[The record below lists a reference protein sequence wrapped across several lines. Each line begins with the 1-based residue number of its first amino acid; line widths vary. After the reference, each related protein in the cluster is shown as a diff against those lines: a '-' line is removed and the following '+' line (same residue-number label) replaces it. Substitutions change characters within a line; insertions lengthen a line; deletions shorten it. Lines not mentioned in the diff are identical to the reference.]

1 MESNESF
8 AQVEEK
14 AAAER
19 IGFGRRLGAYLLDVV
34 IAGIGGFVIGMFAGA
49 GLTAL
54 FFASEEMNEAMEGA
68 EEVGG
73 AFVAMMGGMLGT
85 IAGTMLIF
93 LFIMVLEAITGQ
105 TVGKMILGIKNGDED
120 GATAGSGKLITRAA
134 IKYIGTILALV
145 AGLTGIGMVSTI
157 GSILGFAVFIGFFF
171 ILGEKKQ
178 GFHDMIAKTAVFNK
192 SDLN

>member
-14 AAAER
+14 AAPER

-34 IAGIGGFVIGMFAGA
+34 VALVGGGVIGMFAGA

-54 FFASEEMNEAMEGA
+54 FFASEELDGAMEGA

-85 IAGTMLIF
+85 FAGMMLIF
-93 LFIMVLEAITGQ
+93 LLIMLLEAFTGQ

-120 GATAGSGKLITRAA
+120 GAAAGSGKLITRAA
-134 IKYIGTILALV
+134 VKYIGTILALV
-145 AGLTGIGMVSTI
+145 AGLTGIAIIGTI
-157 GSILGFAVFIGFFF
+157 GQLLGFAVLIGFFF

-192 SDLN
+192 SDLA

>member
-14 AAAER
+14 AAPER

-34 IAGIGGFVIGMFAGA
+34 VAGIGGFVIGMFAGA

-54 FFASEEMNEAMEGA
+54 FFASEMNEGMEEA
-68 EEVGG
+68 EALGG
-73 AFVAMMGGMLGT
+73 GVVAFLGGMLGT
-85 IAGTMLIF
+85 FAGMMLIF
-93 LFIMVLEAITGQ
+93 LVIMLLEAFTGQ
-105 TVGKMILGIKNGDED
+105 TIGKMMLGIKNGDED
-120 GATAGSGKLITRAA
+120 GAPAGSGKLITRAA
-134 IKYIGTILALV
+134 VKYIGTILAFV
-145 AGLTGIGMVSTI
+145 AGLTGIAMLSTI
-157 GSILGFAVFIGFFF
+157 GQLLGFAVFIGFFF

-192 SDLN
+192 SDLD

>member
-14 AAAER
+14 AAPER

-34 IAGIGGFVIGMFAGA
+34 VAGVGGFVIGMFAGA

-54 FFASEEMNEAMEGA
+54 FFASEMNEGMEEA
-68 EEVGG
+68 EALGG
-73 AFVAMMGGMLGT
+73 GVVALLGGFIGT
-85 IAGTMLIF
+85 IAGMMLIF
-93 LFIMVLEAITGQ
+93 LFIMLLEAFTGQ
-105 TVGKMILGIKNGDED
+105 TVGKMMLGIKNGDED
-120 GATAGSGKLITRAA
+120 GAAAGSGKLITRAG

-145 AGLTGIGMVSTI
+145 AGLTGVAMISTI
-157 GSILGFAVFIGFFF
+157 GSLLGFAVFVGFFF

-192 SDLN
+192 SDLA

>member
-14 AAAER
+14 AAPER

-34 IAGIGGFVIGMFAGA
+34 VAGIGGFVIGMFAGA

-54 FFASEEMNEAMEGA
+54 FFASEMNEGMEEA
-68 EEVGG
+68 EALGG
-73 AFVAMMGGMLGT
+73 GVVAFLGGMLGT
-85 IAGTMLIF
+85 FAGMMLIF
-93 LFIMVLEAITGQ
+93 LVIMLLEAFTGQ
-105 TVGKMILGIKNGDED
+105 TIGKMMLGIKNGDED
-120 GATAGSGKLITRAA
+120 GAPAGSGKLITRAA
-134 IKYIGTILALV
+134 VKYIGTILALV
-145 AGLTGIGMVSTI
+145 AGLTGIAMV
-157 GSILGFAVFIGFFF
+157 GAVGKLLGFAVFIGFFF

-192 SDLN
+192 SDLD